1 MYIIVNCQPFLVPCS
16 SITLLADT
24 VHVKRKCPIV
34 PLPRARETCP
44 KSASLIDLRRC
55 VNMPDARGR
64 HDTACQI
71 EWQPIEDIAQEW
83 YRDFGCDYDDEAR
96 MYLPTGSQR
105 RMLLNRIESFLSV
118 LKTKASL
125 FSERYRKFELKRLVP
140 KDSVQHRLEE
150 SWLQMNYRQ
159 RLHEFDTDC
168 AVDNSRVSLR
178 RWLKHNTDGRFRP
191 EFAMVKPVP
200 GANAGIKAE
209 YTESCRSGME
219 FLKSAEGESLKSYFL
234 DLTPYAREYSIA
246 RYGTWAAALADQDYG
261 CTEKEIGSQFL
272 CDLLNALG
280 RAIIG
285 PNYRNLFHWAEKL
298 TSDADEMYSNPDD
311 QEDDSHAELDVVVLR
326 RGRETLG
333 AFNHDEFV
341 AVGSGT
347 TEAWNDMDWKK
358 SVLPLMIGVVSPV
371 INSINIVYA

>member
-1 MYIIVNCQPFLVPCS
+1 M
-16 SITLLADT
+16 
-24 VHVKRKCPIV
+24 
-34 PLPRARETCP
+34 
-44 KSASLIDLRRC
+44 
-55 VNMPDARGR
+55 
-64 HDTACQI
+64 ACQI
-71 EWQPIEDIAQEW
+71 EWQPIDDIAQEW
-83 YRDFGCDYDDEAR
+83 CGDFGCDYDDEAK

-105 RMLLNRIESFLSV
+105 RMLLNRIESFCSV
-118 LKTKASL
+118 LHTNASL
-125 FSERYRKFELKRLVP
+125 FSERYRKVELRRLVP
-140 KDSVQHRLEE
+140 EDAVEQRPEE
-150 SWLQMNYRQ
+150 SCLETNNRQ

-168 AVDNSRVSLR
+168 AGDDSRDSLR

-191 EFAMVKPVP
+191 EFAVVKPAP
-200 GANAGIKAE
+200 NATAGILAE
-209 YTESCRSGME
+209 YTKRHRLGME
-219 FLKSAEGESLKSYFL
+219 FLNSAEGENLKSFFL
-234 DLTPYAREYSIA
+234 DLTPYAREYIIA

-261 CTEKEIGSQFL
+261 HTEKEIGSHRL

-285 PNYRNLFHWAEKL
+285 PNYRNLFHWAGKL

-311 QEDDSHAELDVVVLR
+311 QEDDSHTELDIVVLR

-333 AFNHDEFV
+333 AFSHDEFV